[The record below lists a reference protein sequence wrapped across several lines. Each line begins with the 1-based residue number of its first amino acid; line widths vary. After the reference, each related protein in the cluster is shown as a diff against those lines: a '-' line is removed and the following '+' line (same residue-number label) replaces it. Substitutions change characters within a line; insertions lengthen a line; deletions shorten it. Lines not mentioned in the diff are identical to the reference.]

1 MLSRRLKPTADRAI
15 SENVMTD
22 DQLKAAVARFLKT
35 VTFNAQ
41 RELEKSVRKALA
53 SGRLQDGEVITA
65 GVTLSN
71 KEMDLDITIFSK
83 IEL

>member
-1 MLSRRLKPTADRAI
+1 MRESLKPPATAAI
-15 SENVMTD
+15 SESVMTD
-22 DQLKAAVARFLKT
+22 DQLKTAIARFLKT

-53 SGRLQDGEVITA
+53 SGRLQDGEVVTT
-65 GVTLSN
+65 GVTLSS
-71 KEMDLDITIFSK
+71 KEMDLDVTIFSK

>member
-1 MLSRRLKPTADRAI
+1 
-15 SENVMTD
+15 MTD
-22 DQLKAAVARFLKT
+22 DQLKSAIARFLKT

-53 SGRLQDGEVITA
+53 NGRLQDGEVVTT
-65 GVTLSN
+65 GVTLSS